1 MERPRGLCRS
11 AVREGKRR
19 VSCCRNSGSS
29 DRLRMVVNGGSMM
42 LHNDGIKLRSNDV
55 VTLMLVAEAVNG
67 DMNLAVVVVIRV

>member
-42 LHNDGIKLRSNDV
+42 LHNDGIKLRSNDGGGV
-55 VTLMLVAEAVNG
+55 GSHASG
-67 DMNLAVVVVIRV
+67 DSHAGSRGR